1 MIKRI
6 WSCLTAIICLAL
18 WSSTLSAQTYTN
30 EPAKVNWPFNDAATY
45 ATAVTI
51 SPEKAFS
58 LTSIELGG
66 TVKGVE
72 TSKQNNTVYLKIDPA
87 TGASDKIKWMVKPA
101 KGLTFTPTKLS
112 GMIARAGTDAKNG
125 MTVTAELSDGTIV
138 KLGTFT
144 GHRINQTLENDKY
157 SPIGKEPQ
165 SNHADRFE
173 FTLTADQQKQ
183 LASADGFF
191 LCCTHGVAADGKKQ
205 GCYADITIEGLLN
218 GSVESVEKF
227 EVKLA
232 TSIEGAGSLEMN
244 PAAESYEKGSEIK
257 VSTVKNFGYKF
268 INWTDS
274 DNNIVSKDAEFIYTV
289 EKSTTLTANYQ
300 ALTTYELKYGC
311 ADGVKSYMVQPSPAA
326 TVIDGRNMYEK
337 GTKVTL
343 TALENDAYTFTNWD
357 NGQSLNPYTIVM
369 DADKSITA
377 NFASSDFIAGWDFY
391 VSGASSRVADFAS
404 AGNEDVSLNLRDEK
418 GTLSSWLDKSTE
430 AAGGCYEDKIP
441 GATNWRTS
449 GLGEYYWQTRINAEA
464 FTDIHVKGAF
474 AFSYN
479 TKSRQVVEVS
489 LDGQKWDEI
498 GSVTLA
504 EAKTWYPYDFSL
516 PAAYNNQPTVYIRW
530 KGDKESADKVQ
541 TPSANDGVAIG
552 ATTIFGTPKLID
564 DGKAP
569 ELVSF
574 VPEEGSTTAPVSGKI
589 ILNFDEKIKVKEGV
603 TATLGD
609 QSLTPAVTGKSVAFS
624 YRNLAYAT
632 DYTFTLPAGSVSDLT
647 DNAYDKAITIAFTTK
662 SRPAVEKG
670 EGYDF
675 IVPDDGTFK
684 EAIAAA
690 NNRADKNKRFIIFV
704 KKGLYELPYS
714 ETETIIKDGKDTG
727 YPSPITRLYAA
738 NTSIIGEDRDATVIK
753 NLVKDPT
760 SSGTAYP
767 IEGLH
772 NVTTL
777 SIEKGADNTYI
788 QDITLKNGLND
799 NTGRGEALGDY
810 SNHTILKNVTLWGYQ
825 DTYCGNAD
833 NSVYYFEGG
842 IMRGRTDFL
851 CGKGD
856 VFFKSVT
863 LQMCADGG
871 YIAVPMRGPQ
881 FGYVFKDCEIVAEPG
896 KTGINKKFTLG
907 RPWGKGTPVAVY
919 IDTKMTVQP
928 KDEGWAEMSG
938 GYPKR
943 FAEYNSMSAN
953 GSLISLDQRKT
964 TFNGKDENNNGI
976 ICKNNPVLTQA
987 EAESYSYDNYSAYHN
1002 WDPALIAELAPVPT
1016 NVTINENGLLT
1027 WNESDYTAFWAV
1039 YKDGVLV
1046 TTVKEA
1052 SYETEATALSRAE
1065 APVYTVRAANEMGGL
1080 GEEVKAV
1087 YKETTGISDITAD
1100 QEVVSTVYYNI
1111 QGIAV
1116 SENTKGLLIK
1126 VETLATGETR
1136 TSKVIV
1142 K

>member
-6 WSCLTAIICLAL
+6 WSCLTAIVCLAL
-18 WSSTLSAQTYTN
+18 WSSAQTYTN
-30 EPAKVNWPFNDAATY
+30 EPAKVNWPFNDAKTY
-45 ATAVTI
+45 STAVTI
-51 SPEKAFS
+51 SPENAFS
-58 LTSIELGG
+58 LTSIDLGG
-66 TVKGVE
+66 TVKGTEKSV
-72 TSKQNNTVYLKIDPA
+72 QNGVTYLKVTP
-87 TGASDKIKWMVKPA
+87 TSGASDKIKWMVKPV
-101 KGLTFTPTKLS
+101 KGLTFTPTKVSAYIARVATDVQS
-112 GMIARAGTDAKNG
+112 GMN
-125 MTVTAELSDGTIV
+125 VTAELSDGTIV

-144 GHRINQTLENDKY
+144 AHRINKTKADDKFGSASDY
-157 SPIGKEPQ
+157 
-165 SNHADRFE
+165 ADRFDI
-173 FTLTADQQKQ
+173 TLTEAQQKQ

-191 LCCTHGVAADGKKQ
+191 LCCNHGVGNTKQ
-205 GCYADITIEGLLN
+205 GAYADVTIEGLIN

-274 DNNIVSKDAEFIYTV
+274 DNNIVSTDASFTYTV
-289 EKSTTLTANYQ
+289 LKSTTLTANYQ

-326 TVIDGRNMYEK
+326 TVIDGKNMYEK
-337 GTKVTL
+337 GTKVSL
-343 TALENDAYTFTNWD
+343 TALENDGYTFTNWD

-377 NFASSDFIAGWDFY
+377 NFAASDFIAGWDFY
-391 VSGASSRVADFAS
+391 TAGANGRAADFAA
-404 AGNEDVSLNLRDEK
+404 AGNDAVSLVLRNED
-418 GTLSSWLDKSTE
+418 GTTSSWLDKSTV

-441 GATNWRTS
+441 GATNWRET
-449 GLGEYYWQTRINAEA
+449 GLGEYYWETEINAEA

-479 TKSRQVVEVS
+479 TKSRQTVEVS

-504 EAKTWYPYDFSL
+504 DAKTWYPYDFSL
-516 PAAYNNQPTVYIRW
+516 PAAYNNQPSVRIRW
-530 KGDKESADKVQ
+530 KADKTSNDVVQ
-541 TPSANDGVAIG
+541 TTSRKDGVAIG
-552 ATTIFGTPKLID
+552 ATTIFGTPKLVD

-569 ELVSF
+569 ELLSF
-574 VPEEGSTTAPVSGKI
+574 VPEEGSSTASINGKI
-589 ILNFDEKIKVKEGV
+589 VLNFDEKIKVKDGV
-603 TATLGD
+603 KASLGD
-609 QSLTPAVTGKSVAFS
+609 QELTPSVTGKSVSFA

-662 SRPAVEKG
+662 TRPAVEKA

-690 NNRADKNKRFIIFV
+690 NNRADKNKRFVIFV
-704 KKGLYELPYS
+704 KKGNYELPYS
-714 ETETIIKDGKDTG
+714 ETETIIKESTDNNGNQVKAEM
-727 YPSPITRLYAA
+727 PSPITRLYAA

-760 SSGTAYP
+760 PSGTSYP

-810 SNHTILKNVTLWGYQ
+810 ANHTILKNVTLWGYQ
-825 DTYCGNAD
+825 DTYCGNSD
-833 NSVYYFEGG
+833 NGVYYFEGG

-856 VFFKSVT
+856 IFYQGVT

-881 FGYVFKDCEIVAEPG
+881 FGYVFKDCEIVAENG
-896 KTGINKKFTLG
+896 KSGISKNYFLG
-907 RPWGKGTPVAVY
+907 RPWGQGTPVAVF

-928 KDEGWAEMSG
+928 REEGWAEMGS

-943 FAEYNSMSAN
+943 FAEFNSMTES
-953 GSLISLDQRKT
+953 GSQISLSKRKT
-964 TFNGKDENNNGI
+964 TFAKQT
-976 ICKNNPVLTQA
+976 NNPVLTQA
-987 EAESYSYDNYSAYHN
+987 EAESYSYDNFSAYHN
-1002 WDPALIAELAPVPT
+1002 WDPASIAEQAPAPT
-1016 NVTINENGLLT
+1016 NVTINENGELS
-1027 WNESDYTAFWAV
+1027 WDSCDYARFWAV
-1039 YKDGVLV
+1039 FKDGVLL
-1046 TTVKEA
+1046 TTVKEPA
-1052 SYETEATALSRAE
+1052 HTVEAEVSRAA

-1087 YKETTGISDITAD
+1087 YSETTGITDITAD

-1116 SENTKGLLIK
+1116 SPNTTGLLIK
-1126 VETLATGETR
+1126 VETLASGATR